1 MNDDATRKKGSIM
14 RREVRADLQAQLDAL
29 TGQPD
34 TASVP
39 EAAASNWSTARRFY
53 KVRKEPIS
61 IRLDADV
68 LDWLRSRH
76 ERNQVEINRI
86 LRDRMEAETG

>member
-1 MNDDATRKKGSIM
+1 MNGDATRKKDLP
-14 RREVRADLQAQLDAL
+14 RRRDIPADLQAQLDAL
-29 TGQPD
+29 PGQPD
-34 TASVP
+34 PASGP
-39 EAAASNWSTARRFY
+39 EAPASNWSTARRFY

-76 ERNQVEINRI
+76 ERYQVEINRI

>member
-1 MNDDATRKKGSIM
+1 MNDDDMKRTGSTS
-14 RREVRADLQAQLDAL
+14 RRAVPAHLQAQLDAL
-29 TGQPD
+29 TGAPD

-39 EAAASNWSTARRFY
+39 EAPGSNWSGARRLY

-68 LDWLRSRH
+68 LDWLRRRH
-76 ERNQVEINRI
+76 EKYQVEINRI
-86 LRDRMEAETG
+86 LREKMEAEAG